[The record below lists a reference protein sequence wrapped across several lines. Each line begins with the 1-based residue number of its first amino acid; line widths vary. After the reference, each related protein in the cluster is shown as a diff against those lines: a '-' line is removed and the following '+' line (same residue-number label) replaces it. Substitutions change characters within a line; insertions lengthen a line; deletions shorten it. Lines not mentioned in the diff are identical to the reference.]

1 LFSFADALNVLL
13 IIVNSLVILPKSP
26 SVLTNLLSSFVRK
39 RLPVAFEREV
49 RFATVHFTHPYEVKE
64 VLFVPVRPPLPY
76 QLVSPLLIIECE
88 LGWLVATR
96 RVFQVVLPRCLFLV
110 ELVKCFRVVELMI
123 VTAIGQETPTFYL
136 ALDVLRCCVTF
147 GFGDESV
154 AIVGVDVVV
163 LGLALTSRPNINK
176 LGMVGLISLIFVLLP
191 FERVHFALSCMIRL
205 ITSQTH

>member
-1 LFSFADALNVLL
+1 M
-13 IIVNSLVILPKSP
+13 
-26 SVLTNLLSSFVRK
+26 
-39 RLPVAFEREV
+39 
-49 RFATVHFTHPYEVKE
+49 RFATVHFTHPYEVEE

-88 LGWLVATR
+88 LGWLAATR
-96 RVFQVVLPRCLFLV
+96 RVFQVVLPLCLLLV
-110 ELVKCFRVVELMI
+110 ELVQCFRVVELMI
-123 VTAIGQETPTFYL
+123 VAAIGQETPSFDL

-154 AIVGVDVVV
+154 AIVRVDVVV

-176 LGMVGLISLIFVLLP
+176 LGKVGLISVLFVLLP
-191 FERVHFALSCMIRL
+191 FERVHLALSCVLRL